1 MNTRERI
8 SRKIGSFTLAL
19 RLICSALVVFPL
31 FDYVKTVFIND
42 GDGNAYLFFILLVLG
57 FFAGIIL
64 IVNSLF
70 CLYQYRNIESP
81 LFSFA
86 FILVGVVGIF
96 MAWHFLPQFR
106 M

>member
-1 MNTRERI
+1 MNTREHI
-8 SRKIGSFTLAL
+8 NRKIGSITLAL

-31 FDYVKTVFIND
+31 FDYVKTVFISGGN
-42 GDGNAYLFFILLVLG
+42 GNAYLFFISLVLG
-57 FFAGIIL
+57 FIAGIIL

-70 CLYQYRNIESP
+70 CLYRYRNIESP
-81 LFSFA
+81 WFSFA

>member
-1 MNTRERI
+1 MD
-8 SRKIGSFTLAL
+8 RKIGSYTLAL

-31 FDYVKTVFIND
+31 FDYVKTVFISGGN
-42 GDGNAYLFFILLVLG
+42 GNAYLLFILLVLG

-64 IVNSLF
+64 IANSLF
-70 CLYQYRNIESP
+70 CLFRYRKIESP
-81 LFSFA
+81 WFSFV
-86 FILVGVVGIF
+86 FILVGLIEIF